1 MSYEIC
7 LALSLGYA
15 ATRSQAIEVGMVN
28 YLWPS
33 LTIVFAI
40 LFNGQKS
47 SLWVIPG
54 LALSLLGV
62 CWVLGGEQGL
72 QVNEI
77 IRNVVSSPSALAFAA
92 RLSGRRTAR

>member
-1 MSYEIC
+1 LFVSYEIC

-40 LFNGQKS
+40 LFNGQKTT
-47 SLWVIPG
+47 LWVIP
-54 LALSLLGV
+54 AISLLGV
-62 CWVLGGEQGL
+62 CWVLGGEQGYID
-72 QVNEI
+72 EI
-77 IRNVVSSPSALAFAA
+77 SAMSFPA
-92 RLSGRRTAR
+92 R